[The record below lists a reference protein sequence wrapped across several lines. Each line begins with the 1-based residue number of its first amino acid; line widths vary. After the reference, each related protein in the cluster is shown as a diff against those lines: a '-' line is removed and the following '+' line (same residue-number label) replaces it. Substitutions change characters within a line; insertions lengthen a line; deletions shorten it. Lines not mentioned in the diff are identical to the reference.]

1 MSLRKQFLKSKPIC
15 KVTFSIDK
23 SEVEEANE
31 VKVLGSFNNWN
42 VEEGV
47 EMKKFKNGNFKATID
62 LAIEAEYEFK
72 YLVDGD
78 IWMNDAEADKYVNNG
93 ITAEDNSVVVI

>member
-62 LAIEAEYEFK
+62 LEIEAEYEFK